1 MRHNFQGRKYLF
13 FLLIFFFSLKLFGQH
28 RIPSGFCM
36 NQDEQKLAEAI
47 NKIRIKHGK
56 KPIKLSISLTYVAE
70 THVNDLEV
78 NHPDTSVCNLSSW
91 SNKGKWTP
99 VCFNPY
105 VVDRKA
111 MWDKPRELTPYPY
124 NGYEMVGYMEGG
136 IVVDSLAKLWDTLAE
151 SLDMITTEG
160 IWSKKSW
167 EAMGVGISGN
177 YASLWFGQREDREG
191 APSLCSSK
199 KEAAKEKVL
208 EKERH
213 QKEYYYVISGSFPN
227 MGDAGEA
234 VRRLKKNG
242 FKHAGILA
250 SPKRIRVYLFRFES
264 FNEAQTEKKK
274 LPYSYRNA
282 WILKE

>member
-1 MRHNFQGRKYLF
+1 MRSIFPGQKYLF
-13 FLLIFFFSLKLFGQH
+13 FVLIFFFSLKLFGQH

-36 NQDEQKLAEAI
+36 NQDEKELAEAI
-47 NKIRIKHGK
+47 NKIRVKHGK
-56 KPIKLSISLTYVAE
+56 SPIKLSLALTYVAE

-124 NGYEMVGYMEGG
+124 NGYELAGYMEGG
-136 IVVDSLAKLWDTLAE
+136 IIVDSLAELWDTLGE

-160 IWSKKSW
+160 RWNNKKW

-177 YASLWFGQREDREG
+177 YASVWFGQREDNEG
-191 APSLCSSK
+191 TPQLCSSK
-199 KEAAKEKVL
+199 KEAAKEKVID
-208 EKERH
+208 KERH
-213 QKEYYYVISGSFPN
+213 QKEYYYLISGSFPN
-227 MGDAGEA
+227 MDDAGEA
-234 VRRLKKNG
+234 VRRLKENG

-250 SPKRIRVYLFRFES
+250 SPNRIRIYLNRFE
-264 FNEAQTEKKK
+264 NIKDALEAKKK
-274 LPYSYRNA
+274 LPYSYRDA